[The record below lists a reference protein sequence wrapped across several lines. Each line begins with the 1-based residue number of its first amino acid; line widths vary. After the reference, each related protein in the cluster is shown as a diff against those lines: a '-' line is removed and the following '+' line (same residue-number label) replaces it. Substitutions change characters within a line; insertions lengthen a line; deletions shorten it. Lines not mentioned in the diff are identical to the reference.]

1 MTDESTKKFHFEV
14 CDAIAHG
21 VEGAVFL
28 SNIRFWLR
36 KNIEAQSNIHDGR
49 VWTFNSSRAFAE
61 IFPFWNERKIARITA
76 ALEAS
81 GILLSA
87 NYNRKQYDRTKWFS
101 INEPE
106 FVTSAND
113 DSGNGSVGE
122 SESCGGEEMKIGPKP
137 APEAICQKWEMDLS
151 KTVNAFTES
160 VRPIPDVISSVITD
174 VTEELHG
181 NFAGKIASASTADSK
196 DDDSSKAEGHESKD
210 GLAEKNSKEGL
221 PLPDEL
227 GDDYPL
233 CKQAIKIMNRLRR
246 EEGFTNIDIY
256 TNRMRTR
263 QWQECEYALAS
274 IFNDRANAEHM
285 EQHFFDMLAGPLA
298 KKKRVT
304 LNHLCATFMNY
315 SNFDHLHLL
324 VDCHGFDNDGYAY

>member
-196 DDDSSKAEGHESKD
+196 DDDSSKAEGHESK
-210 GLAEKNSKEGL
+210 
-221 PLPDEL
+221 
-227 GDDYPL
+227 
-233 CKQAIKIMNRLRR
+233 
-246 EEGFTNIDIY
+246 
-256 TNRMRTR
+256 
-263 QWQECEYALAS
+263 ECEYALAS

-304 LNHLCATFMNY
+304 LNHLCATFMND

>member
-21 VEGAVFL
+21 VEEAVFL

-113 DSGNGSVGE
+113 DDSGNGSVGE
-122 SESCGGEEMKIGPKP
+122 SESCGGEEMKIGPQP
-137 APEAICQKWEMDLS
+137 APEAICQKREMHLS

-181 NFAGKIASASTADSK
+181 NFAGKIVSVSTADSK
-196 DDDSSKAEGHESKD
+196 DDDSSKAEGSEP
-210 GLAEKNSKEGL
+210 SKEGL
-221 PLPDEL
+221 VLVDDL
-227 GDDYPL
+227 GNSFQRCRQMVKL
-233 CKQAIKIMNRLRR
+233 MTKLRR
-246 EEGFTNIDIY
+246 DEGLGQLIIG
-256 TNRMRTR
+256 RMPIE
-263 QWQECEYALAS
+263 QWERCENSLDAIFSERAS
-274 IFNDRANAEHM
+274 DTHL
-285 EQHFFDMLAGPLA
+285 EQHIFDMLDGPLA
-298 KKKRVT
+298 KAKKVNLHKLACT
-304 LNHLCATFMNY
+304 HALD
-315 SNFDHLHLL
+315 SDFDHEHLIL
-324 VDCHGFDNDGYAY
+324 NCYGFDNAGYAC

>member
-106 FVTSAND
+106 FVTSAD

-122 SESCGGEEMKIGPKP
+122 SESCGGEEMKIGLQP
-137 APEAICQKWEMDLS
+137 APEAICQKREMHLS
-151 KTVNAFTES
+151 KAVNAFTES

-174 VTEELHG
+174 VTDTTWHFLPAK
-181 NFAGKIASASTADSK
+181 NVSVSTAELI

-210 GLAEKNSKEGL
+210 GL

-246 EEGFTNIDIY
+246 EEGLTNIY
-256 TNRMRTR
+256 TNRMHTR

-274 IFNDRANAEHM
+274 IFSDRANTGHM
-285 EQHFFDMLAGPLA
+285 EQHFFDMLDGPLA
-298 KKKRVT
+298 KAKRVT
-304 LNHLCATFMNY
+304 LNHLCATFMND

-324 VDCHGFDNDGYAY
+324 ADCHGFDNKGYAY

>member
-1 MTDESTKKFHFEV
+1 MTDESAKKFHFEV

-122 SESCGGEEMKIGPKP
+122 SESCGGEEMKIGLQP
-137 APEAICQKWEMDLS
+137 APEAICQKREMHLS

-174 VTEELHG
+174 VTDTTWHFLPAK
-181 NFAGKIASASTADSK
+181 NVSVSTADSK

-246 EEGFTNIDIY
+246 EEGLTNIY
-256 TNRMRTR
+256 TNRMHTR

-274 IFNDRANAEHM
+274 IFNDRANTGHM
-285 EQHFFDMLAGPLA
+285 EQHFFDMLDGPLA
-298 KKKRVT
+298 KAKRVT
-304 LNHLCATFMNY
+304 LNHLCATFMNN
-315 SNFDHLHLL
+315 SNLDHLHLL
-324 VDCHGFDNDGYAY
+324 ADCHGFDNKGYAY

>member
-106 FVTSAND
+106 FVTSAD

-122 SESCGGEEMKIGPKP
+122 SESCGGEEMKIGLQP
-137 APEAICQKWEMDLS
+137 APEAICQKREMHLS
-151 KTVNAFTES
+151 KAVNAFTES

-174 VTEELHG
+174 VTDTTWHFLPAK
-181 NFAGKIASASTADSK
+181 NVSVSTADSK

-227 GDDYPL
+227 GDDFPL
-233 CKQAIKIMNRLRR
+233 CRHAIKIMNRLRR
-246 EEGFTNIDIY
+246 EEGLEQLY
-256 TNRMRTR
+256 VNRMHTR

-274 IFNDRANAEHM
+274 IFNDRANTGHM
-285 EQHFFDMLAGPLA
+285 EQHFFDMLDGPLA
-298 KKKRVT
+298 KAKRVT
-304 LNHLCATFMNY
+304 LNHLCATFMND

-324 VDCHGFDNDGYAY
+324 ADCHGFDNKGYAY

>member
-21 VEGAVFL
+21 VEGAVLL

-81 GILLSA
+81 GILISA

-106 FVTSAND
+106 FVTPTND
-113 DSGNGSVGE
+113 ESGNGSVGE
-122 SESCGGEEMKIGPKP
+122 SESCGEEDNEIGLQP
-137 APEAICQKWEMDLS
+137 APEAICQKREIHLS
-151 KTVNAFTES
+151 KMVNPFTES
-160 VRPIPDVISSVITD
+160 VRPIPDVNSFLISD
-174 VTEELHG
+174 VTELHG
-181 NFAGKIASASTADSK
+181 NFAGKIVSVSTADSK
-196 DDDSSKAEGHESKD
+196 DDDSSKPEGHENKD
-210 GLAEKNSKEGL
+210 GLAGKSSKEGL
-221 PLPDEL
+221 LLPDEL

-233 CKQAIKIMNRLRR
+233 CRHAIRIMKRLRR
-246 EEGFTNIDIY
+246 EEGLEQLY
-256 TNRMRTR
+256 VNRMHSE
-263 QWQECEYALAS
+263 QWQRCEDSLDTM
-274 IFNDRANAEHM
+274 FGGNPNADIEGFIL
-285 EQHFFDMLAGPLA
+285 EQLDGDLAGA
-298 KKKRVT
+298 KRVT
-304 LNHLCATFMNY
+304 LNHIAMTFALDG
-315 SNFDHLHLL
+315 NFDHAHII
-324 VDCHGFDNDGYAY
+324 DCKGMEEHGFTFY